1 MGVKKWWVMALLA
14 ILTLSLGLIGG
25 CVGNQDV
32 KPGEPVITI
41 VTPTMAYSLIEENK
55 ANPDF
60 VILDVRTP
68 EEYAD
73 GHIVESILLDFYAD
87 NFEAELNKLD
97 KSQTYLVYCRSGNRS
112 GKSVRMMKDL
122 NFREVYDIDGGI
134 LRWEAEGFLTV
145 K

>member
-1 MGVKKWWVMALLA
+1 VAL
-14 ILTLSLGLIGG
+14 SGG
-25 CVGNQDV
+25 CVGYQNA

-41 VTPTMAYSLIEENK
+41 LTPPMAYSLIEENK

-73 GHIVESILLDFYAD
+73 GYIAESILLDFYAD
-87 NFEAELNKLD
+87 DFEAELDELD
-97 KSQTYLVYCRSGNRS
+97 KNKTYLVYCRSGNRS
-112 GKSVRMMKDL
+112 GKSVKMMKDL
-122 NFREVYDIDGGI
+122 NFMEVYDVDGGI
-134 LRWEAEGFLTV
+134 LRWEAEGFPMV

>member
-14 ILTLSLGLIGG
+14 ILTLSLGLVGG
-25 CVGNQDV
+25 CVGSQDA
-32 KPGEPVITI
+32 KPGEPVITL
-41 VTPTMAYSLIEENK
+41 VTPPVAYSLIEENK
-55 ANPDF
+55 TNPDF

-73 GHIVESILLDFYAD
+73 GHIAESVLLDFYAD
-87 NFEAELNKLD
+87 DFEEELDKLD

-112 GKSVRMMKDL
+112 GKSVSMMKDL
-122 NFREVYDIDGGI
+122 NFMEVYDVDGGI
-134 LRWEAEGFLTV
+134 LRWEAEGFPTV

>member
-14 ILTLSLGLIGG
+14 ILTLSLGLVGG
-25 CVGNQDV
+25 CVGSQDA
-32 KPGEPVITI
+32 KPEESVITI
-41 VTPTMAYSLIEENK
+41 VTPTVAYSLIEENK

-73 GHIVESILLDFYAD
+73 GHIAESILLDFYD
-87 NFEAELNKLD
+87 DGFEDELDKLD
-97 KSQTYLVYCRSGNRS
+97 KSKTYLVYCRSGNRS
-112 GKSVRMMKDL
+112 GKSVRMMEDL
-122 NFREVYDIDGGI
+122 NFMEVYDVDGGI

>member
-1 MGVKKWWVMALLA
+1 MGVKKWWVVVLLA
-14 ILTLSLGLIGG
+14 GLALSLGLIGG
-25 CVGNQDV
+25 CVGYQDA

-41 VTPTMAYSLIEENK
+41 VTPPMAYSLIEENK

-73 GHIVESILLDFYAD
+73 GHIAESILLDFYAD
-87 NFEAELNKLD
+87 GFEAELDKLD
-97 KSQTYLVYCRSGNRS
+97 KSKTYLVYCRSGNRS
-112 GKSVRMMKDL
+112 GKSVKMMKDL
-122 NFREVYDIDGGI
+122 NFMEVYDVDGGI
-134 LRWEAEGFLTV
+134 VRWEAEGLLTV